1 MDATRDSRPPLL
13 DGLRLHFTVMGEGPP
28 LLLLHGFTGV
38 GADWAHVFDLDA
50 LGRQYRL
57 IVPDLR
63 GHGRSLNPSDN
74 FTMRQ
79 CAVDVLALLDSLG
92 IERCRAMGMSLG
104 GNTLLHVATLA
115 PGRVERMVLVS
126 STPYYPAQ
134 ARQLMATF
142 TEESRSEA
150 EWAEMRSKHVH
161 GDAQI
166 RALWR
171 HARGFANSVDDMN
184 FTPPLLG
191 TVRAP
196 TLLVQ
201 GDRDPLYP
209 VELSMEMYRAIPASR
224 LWVVP
229 GSGHCPIFGEQREP
243 FACAALAFI
252 ATPPDGLRASVT

>member
-1 MDATRDSRPPLL
+1 MNATRDSRTAVL
-13 DGLRLHFTVMGEGPP
+13 DGLRMHYTVMGEGPP

-38 GADWAHVFDLDA
+38 GADWAHVFDLEA
-50 LGRQYRL
+50 LSRQYRL
-57 IVPDLR
+57 IIPDLR
-63 GHGRSLNPSDN
+63 GHGRSDNPSED

-79 CAVDVLALLDSLG
+79 CAVDVLTLLDSLG
-92 IERCRAMGMSLG
+92 VERCRALGMSLG
-104 GNTLLHVATLA
+104 GNTLLHVATRA
-115 PGRVERMVLVS
+115 PGRIESMVLVS

-134 ARQLMATF
+134 ARRLMATF

-150 EWAEMRSKHVH
+150 EWAEMRSKHMQ

-171 HARGFANSVDDMN
+171 HARGFANSFDDMN
-184 FTPPLLG
+184 FTSPLLG

-196 TLLVQ
+196 TLVVQ

-209 VELSMEMYRAIPASR
+209 VELSVELYRALPASR

-229 GSGHCPIFGEQREP
+229 GGGHCPIFGEQREP
-243 FACAALAFI
+243 FARAALAFL
-252 ATPPDGLRASVT
+252 ATSPNDLRA